1 MIKRKEHLRDSKG
14 RIYTI
19 EAKVDLETCKFTV
32 TITHPTNSEMTEDDI
47 IRHINFVS
55 NMF

>member
-1 MIKRKEHLRDSKG
+1 MIRRKEHLRDKRG
-14 RIYTI
+14 HIYTI
-19 EAKVDLETCKFTV
+19 EAKVDPETCKFTV

-55 NMF
+55 KMF